1 MNRRSFFG
9 FACGGAV
16 AAPMALVGEKA
27 VAMPAVAKSIYP
39 SPEVISV
46 IARVEGDGGDAY
58 IRQLVRQGVAEAMH
72 DFSQRQSTQGSRR
85 A

>member
-16 AAPMALVGEKA
+16 AGPMALVGEKA
-27 VAMPAVAKSIYP
+27 AEMPAVAKSIYP
-39 SPEVISV
+39 SPEVVSI
-46 IARVEGDGGDAY
+46 IARVEGDSGDAY
-58 IRQLVRQGVAEAMH
+58 VRQLVRQGVAEAMH
-72 DFSQRQSTQGSRR
+72 DYSLRQATHVSRR